1 MEQSTRDK
9 LFTVI
14 RAGMG
19 LPAAEITLSP
29 DECLSI
35 LKLSNRQ
42 SILPIVLRGMDKL
55 GIADP
60 SQALF
65 EQHRLKS
72 DYRVIQHDD
81 ALKRVSSA
89 LDEAGIPYIPLKGA
103 VLRHLYPDITLRTSS
118 DIDVLIKETDLD
130 KAVAVLEEKTDFKTD
145 KRNYHDVSM
154 ISSRV
159 HLELHF
165 SIKEN
170 MKNIDRFLSRAWEYI
185 IPSDEGSCYQFSP
198 DFQVFHVVA
207 HMSYHMVHGGLGI
220 RPFLDLWLLRTKTE
234 YSEETIRQMFSECGI
249 LMFYEKSCQ
258 LVDAWMSG
266 EKIPD
271 TLELYEKY
279 CLDSRVFGNE
289 ETIIAA
295 KQREKRGFGYLVGR
309 IFMSR
314 DELATEFPEIEKKPY
329 LIPLCQ
335 AKRWTRLLKKQ
346 KRDHVRKE
354 MKAIKRTPRESV
366 ELFDELLKEL
376 NL

>member
-9 LFTVI
+9 LFSVV

-19 LPAAEITLSP
+19 LPAAEITLSS

-81 ALKRVSSA
+81 ALRRVSSA

-118 DIDVLIKETDLD
+118 DIDVLVKETDLD

-165 SIKEN
+165 TIKEN
-170 MKNIDRFLSRAWEYI
+170 SEGIDQVLEKAWNYAN
-185 IPSDEGSCYQFSP
+185 PSDKGSQYEFAP
-198 DFQVFHVVA
+198 EFMLFHIVA
-207 HMSYHMVHGGLGI
+207 HMSHHFLHGGLGI
-220 RPFLDLWLLRTKTE
+220 RPFLDLWLFRNKKQFDESKTIE
-234 YSEETIRQMFSECGI
+234 MLSACGI
-249 LMFYEKSCQ
+249 LQFYKECCHLS
-258 LVDAWMSG
+258 DIWMKGEEHTDTSRLFESFCLSG
-266 EKIPD
+266 G
-271 TLELYEKY
+271 
-279 CLDSRVFGNE
+279 VFGNE
-289 ETIIAA
+289 KFKIAGT
-295 KQREKRGFGYLVGR
+295 QRRERGWRYIVSRVFPPKYQVMEHYKEIDGKKHATAYYYVKRWRRWVGKDKR
-309 IFMSR
+309 SELKYQMKANLQSDKKYQDSA
-314 DELATEFPEIEKKPY
+314 DELF
-329 LIPLCQ
+329 
-335 AKRWTRLLKKQ
+335 KRLGL
-346 KRDHVRKE
+346 
-354 MKAIKRTPRESV
+354 
-366 ELFDELLKEL
+366 
-376 NL
+376 